1 MSMKVDL
8 IKHGQD
14 AELKLN
20 GYIDATNANDVDK
33 ILSDVVSQ
41 FDNVILDMAKLEYV
55 SSAGLRTF
63 RQAYAILRKKGGVL
77 YAKNASKAVIEV
89 FEITGFLRL
98 FTFL

>member
-8 IKHGQD
+8 IKHGED

-41 FDNVILDMAKLEYV
+41 FDNVSCAAR
-55 SSAGLRTF
+55 AGCWR
-63 RQAYAILRKKGGVL
+63 RRM
-77 YAKNASKAVIEV
+77 
-89 FEITGFLRL
+89 
-98 FTFL
+98 